1 MNVWVVFKSLNTV
14 TKKKMFFSSLTDKKI
29 SDKEYEHA
37 LTVWNMFEIKLMKDY
52 HDMYLKCDV
61 LLSASDFENIRNNTL
76 KNYGLRSSH
85 YFKKVKKVWN
95 ACVLHL

>member
-1 MNVWVVFKSLNTV
+1 
-14 TKKKMFFSSLTDKKI
+14 MFFSSLTDKNI

-76 KNYGLRSSH
+76 KNY
-85 YFKKVKKVWN
+85 
-95 ACVLHL
+95 